1 MIRPALA
8 ADAAAIAAVWNPI
21 IRDTVV
27 TFNPVEKS
35 GADII
40 ATLAARAAEGNP
52 FFVAEAEG
60 QVLGFASYFQF
71 RAGLGYART
80 MEHSINL
87 SEQARGRG
95 LGRQLMAALEED
107 ARAQGHRSLIGAVSA
122 SNHESLRFHER
133 LGYTEAGRLRDAG
146 WKFGRFHDLV
156 LMQKLL

>member
-146 WKFGRFHDLV
+146 WKFGRFYDLV